1 MQTENGYSDGHFP
14 VPQCYSTT
22 SLTTVKIT
30 TTMRRLVLL
39 VICLFLVSLAATA
52 QSVTLVPA
60 VPKIKAKGYLLIDF
74 HSGQVLAEKDADKRL
89 EPASLTKMLSAYV
102 IDYEL
107 AEGNIS
113 LSDEVIISE
122 KAWRMPGS
130 RMFVE
135 VGKKVS
141 VEDLLIGVIIQSG
154 NDATVALAEHVA
166 GSEEAFAS
174 LMNQHA
180 TKLGMENSHFVNA
193 TGLPHKDHYTTPR
206 DLAKLAQALIRDYPG
221 NYELYAQKE
230 FTFNNIKQY
239 NRNKLL
245 WRNKYVDGIK
255 TGHTEAA
262 GYCLVASMLRD
273 DMRLIS
279 VILGARSEEIRTEE
293 SQKLLTYGFRFFE
306 THRLYTANEP
316 LTTARI
322 WKGEQEE
329 LPLGLAE
336 DLYIT
341 IPKGQYKK
349 LQANMSIDNR
359 ITAPAQ
365 QGQAFGTVNISLAD
379 TQYAQR
385 DLVSLTTVA
394 KGGLFGNLVDEVR
407 LIFE

>member
-1 MQTENGYSDGHFP
+1 
-14 VPQCYSTT
+14 
-22 SLTTVKIT
+22 
-30 TTMRRLVLL
+30 MRRLALIIL
-39 VICLFLVSLAATA
+39 SLFFLSLASAAHSAT
-52 QSVTLVPA
+52 LIPA

-74 HSGQVLAEKDADKRL
+74 NSGQVLAEKNADKRL

-102 IDYEL
+102 VDYEL
-107 AEGNIS
+107 AQGNIH
-113 LSDEVIISE
+113 LDDEVVISK

-135 VGKKVS
+135 VGKRVS
-141 VEDLLIGVIIQSG
+141 VEDLLKGVIIQSG

-180 TKLGMENSHFVNA
+180 AELGMTNSHFVNA
-193 TGLPHKDHYTTPR
+193 TGLPHKEHYTTAR
-206 DLAKLAQALIRDYPG
+206 DLAKLAQALIRDYPE
-221 NYELYAQKE
+221 NYALYAQKE

-279 VILGARSEEIRTEE
+279 VILGTRSEEARAAET
-293 SQKLLTYGFRFFE
+293 QKLLTYGFRFFE
-306 THRLYTANEP
+306 THKLYAANEP

-322 WKGEQEE
+322 WKGETEE

-336 DLYIT
+336 DLYVT

-349 LQANMSIDNR
+349 LKANMSIDSR
-359 ITAPAQ
+359 ITAPARK
-365 QGQAFGTVNISLAD
+365 GQAFGTVNIGLD
-379 TQYAQR
+379 GEQYAQR
-385 DLVSLTTVA
+385 DLVALKNVA
-394 KGGLFGNLVDEVR
+394 EGGMFGNLVDEVQ
-407 LIFE
+407 LMFE